1 MSKRQT
7 REVKSVNRFCDPGLV
22 EGQRGG
28 QEGRKGQSE
37 KRQGEEGDVG
47 CSAKN
52 KEGMGQPRPERGGAW
67 GMRKE
72 AKRGATKERKG

>member
-1 MSKRQT
+1 MRPRVSGGAERRT
-7 REVKSVNRFCDPGLV
+7 RRE
-22 EGQRGG
+22 
-28 QEGRKGQSE
+28 KGQSE
-37 KRQGEEGDVG
+37 KRQGEEGEVG

-52 KEGMGQPRPERGGAW
+52 KEGMGQPRTERGGAL